1 MDETKDGSELVPNFR
16 VNHGAAR
23 IVPLGDSAAV
33 VILGDSISLP
43 IHYRVRALC
52 SYLEHHPF
60 AGLAELVPS
69 FTSVAVYYDGLAILK
84 AYPEYIRPGGEYY
97 PFPVVTALL
106 ERMLSLVEDEP
117 APQPRTVRVP
127 VYYGG
132 EAGPDLEFVAEHN
145 GLLPQQVIDIHSSAD
160 YLVYMLGFAPGFPYL
175 GGLPSAVSTPRRL
188 SPRVVI
194 PAGSVGI
201 AGDQTGIYPLDTP
214 GGWQLIGRTPLSL
227 FKPEA
232 VPPTLLQ
239 AGDTVRFYPISRRE
253 FMEWREDLP

>member
-1 MDETKDGSELVPNFR
+1 MGETKDGSELVPNPR

-33 VILGDSISLP
+33 VILGDSISP
-43 IHYRVRALC
+43 QIHHRVRALC

-60 AGLAELVPS
+60 TGMVELVPS
-69 FTSVAVYYDGLAILK
+69 FTSIAVYYDGLAVLK
-84 AYPEYIRPGGEYY
+84 AYPEYIRTGAEYY
-97 PFPVVTALL
+97 LFPVVAELL
-106 ERMLSLVEDEP
+106 EKMLSLIDDEP
-117 APQPRTVRVP
+117 PPQPRTVSIP

-145 GLLPQQVIDIHSSAD
+145 GLLPQEVIDIHSSSE

-175 GGLPSAVSTPRRL
+175 GGLPSAISTPRRL
-188 SPRVVI
+188 SPRVAI

-201 AGDQTGIYPLDTP
+201 AGDQTGVYPLETP

-232 VPPTLLQ
+232 ELPTLLE

-253 FMEWREDLP
+253 FMEWGEDTP

>member
-1 MDETKDGSELVPNFR
+1 MGETTDCSEFIPNIPGNPGS
-16 VNHGAAR
+16 AR

-43 IHYRVRALC
+43 IHHRVRALYR
-52 SYLEHHPF
+52 YLEHHPF
-60 AGLAELVPS
+60 TGLAELVPS
-69 FTSVAVYYDGLAILK
+69 FTSITVYYDGLAVLK
-84 AYPEYIRPGGEYY
+84 AYPGYIRPGGEYY
-97 PFPVVTALL
+97 PFPVVAALL
-106 ERMLSLVEDEP
+106 EMMLSLIDDGP
-117 APQPRTVRVP
+117 PPQPRTVRVP

-145 GLLPQQVIDIHSSAD
+145 GLLPQQVIDIHSSAE

-175 GGLPSAVSTPRRL
+175 GGLPSAISTPRRL

-201 AGDQTGIYPLDTP
+201 AGDQTGIYPLETP